1 MIEAESEALRLC
13 PGSTVFLVYER
24 AHFRNLS
31 PQGDTGFQIQCKIWV
46 AEHKQHYTGTNWETA
61 VMRLRNALRVN
72 PPQPCPD
79 EEAPAA

>member
-1 MIEAESEALRLC
+1 MLEAEQEVLRLC

-24 AHFRNLS
+24 AHFRQLTPHEDS
-31 PQGDTGFQIQCKIWV
+31 GFEIQCKIWV
-46 AEHKQHYTGTNWETA
+46 AEHREHYTGPNWEAA

-72 PPQPCPD
+72 APQPCPD